1 MRKPHFKRKENK
13 SIRTTQQVGELLQS
27 ICGEVISEGRD
38 TCRYVLGVW
47 GQRGNNINYGWVKT
61 KSGVKLNFSFTQ
73 KRSVIASHSSST
85 TTSEYFTLR
94 AIGIITTYEVFTI
107 WLLRALYVRRRVL
120 NYFLAHII
128 LINVETTTT
137 RLRVCIRDLSV
148 CPCSFWQL
156 LLPPLYA
163 IVLSSHTW
171 YSKPLNVGG
180 YVIKVIIIQILF
192 SYWAPTIKRLY
203 IS

>member
-1 MRKPHFKRKENK
+1 M
-13 SIRTTQQVGELLQS
+13 
-27 ICGEVISEGRD
+27 
-38 TCRYVLGVW
+38 
-47 GQRGNNINYGWVKT
+47 
-61 KSGVKLNFSFTQ
+61 
-73 KRSVIASHSSST
+73 IASHSSST

-94 AIGIITTYEVFTI
+94 AIGIITTYEVFTL

-171 YSKPLNVGG
+171 YLKPLYCRWLCYQGHYNTNFIFLLSSNNNKAIYQLMLCSGTILCRKTGERFLRPISAVSQLCL
-180 YVIKVIIIQILF
+180 VINTVIG
-192 SYWAPTIKRLY
+192 
-203 IS
+203 ISS